1 MIPFVS
7 AAELKD
13 EFDVTGHFYR
23 IRLRGRAPVACRSVL
38 EIARRGARRAK
49 ADAVFVM
56 MNPGSSAPLAGT
68 EPEIAMRDI
77 GALPVAMV
85 PAKPDTTQYQ
95 LMRVMRSQGWNRV
108 RVLNIS
114 DLREPSSAVFVER
127 FGALEPRYP
136 AHSVFAPARAAE
148 LAAKLERKRGAPIV
162 CAWGVS
168 AALDP
173 LIARCLAALDG
184 QGLVG
189 LRKPDTADKY
199 FHPLPPVQ
207 SGQRQWVTQMCALL
221 T

>member
-13 EFDVTGHFYR
+13 EFEVTGHFYR
-23 IRLRGRAPVACRSVL
+23 VRVRGLGALACRSVL
-38 EIARRGARRAK
+38 EIARRDGPRGK
-49 ADAVFVM
+49 AEAVFVM
-56 MNPGSSAPLAGT
+56 MNPGSSAPLAGA
-68 EPEIAMRDI
+68 EPEIGMGAI
-77 GALPVAMV
+77 GALPVAQV

-95 LMRVMRSQGWNRV
+95 LMRVMRHTGWNRV

-148 LAAKLERKRGAPIV
+148 LAAKLERKRGAPVV

-168 AALDP
+168 PALDP

-184 QGLVG
+184 HSLVG

-207 SGQRQWVTQMCALL
+207 SGQRQWVTEMCALL

>member
-13 EFDVTGHFYR
+13 DFDVTGHFYR
-23 IRLRGRAPVACRSVL
+23 IKLRGGASVACRSVL
-38 EIARRGARRAK
+38 EIARRSGRAGQ

-56 MNPGSSAPLAGT
+56 MNPGSSAPLAGS
-68 EPEIAMRDI
+68 EPEVAMRDL
-77 GALPVAMV
+77 GALPVALV

-95 LMRVMRSQGWNRV
+95 LMRVMRHLGWKRV

-114 DLREPSSAVFVER
+114 DLREPSSAAFVRR
-127 FGALEPRYP
+127 FAALEPRYP

-148 LAAKLERKRGAPIV
+148 LARKLARKRGAPIV

-168 AALDP
+168 PALDP

-184 QGLVG
+184 QPLTG
-189 LRKPDTADKY
+189 LRKPDSADKY

-207 SGQRQWVTQMCALL
+207 SGQREWVTQMCALL